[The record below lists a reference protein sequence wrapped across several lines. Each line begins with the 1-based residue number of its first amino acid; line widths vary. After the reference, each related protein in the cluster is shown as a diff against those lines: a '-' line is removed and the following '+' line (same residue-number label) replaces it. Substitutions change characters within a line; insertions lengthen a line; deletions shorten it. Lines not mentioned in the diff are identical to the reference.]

1 MADDTTQIN
10 YLTQEEVDAL
20 REEFGV
26 TRPLTGDRYVGV
38 NPNTGERGIF
48 LFNPQGGWMDMTKA
62 AGPRTTY
69 EDGTPI
75 QGFNYQA
82 AGRNPN
88 WVSRLY
94 DVFRMVGDYGVSASG
109 RSSME
114 GGFDKSLFPKLEI
127 DWRNDPA
134 FSGYAHSL
142 AMSDMSLNEIYNA
155 LQNYGKTPVASAVNS
170 TTSTPSTVS
179 GTNNVRLFPKHYL
192 NNFVSNRGA
201 FPSQAPSTLS
211 RSLAP
216 SLPTPFSTGLEA
228 PTSTSITTPQ
238 GTDYVKLL
246 RSFLTAGLF
255 KDYI

>member
-1 MADDTTQIN
+1 MADDTTRVD

-82 AGRNPN
+82 EGRNPN

-94 DVFRMVGDYGVSASG
+94 DVYRMVGNYGVSASG

-114 GGFDKSLFPKLEI
+114 GGFDKNLFPKLEL
-127 DWRNDPA
+127 DWRNDPT

-142 AMSDMSLNEIYNA
+142 AMSDMSLNEIYDA
-155 LQNYGKTPVASAVNS
+155 LQNYGKTPASGPSAAPAAKEDIV
-170 TTSTPSTVS
+170 TPSVTIGS
-179 GTNNVRLFPKHYL
+179 TGG
-192 NNFVSNRGA
+192 GA
-201 FPSQAPSTLS
+201 FTGVTPQTFTYTPSNLPSVAPAPSVKNV
-211 RSLAP
+211 
-216 SLPTPFSTGLEA
+216 
-228 PTSTSITTPQ
+228 
-238 GTDYVKLL
+238 DYVKLL
-246 RSFLTAGLF
+246 RGWLTNSLF
-255 KDYI
+255 KDLI